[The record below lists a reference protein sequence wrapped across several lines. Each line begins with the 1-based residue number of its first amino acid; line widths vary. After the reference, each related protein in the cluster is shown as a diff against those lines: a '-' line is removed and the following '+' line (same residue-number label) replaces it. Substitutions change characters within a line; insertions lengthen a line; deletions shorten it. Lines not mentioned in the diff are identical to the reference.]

1 LADIVFAFDPALD
14 RPIPRLEGVPPPVA
28 DAVTAAPWQALES
41 AAAAARES
49 EACLL
54 VLFGR
59 ILDPQRT
66 SPAQAAVLRSLVA
79 GLAVQGCRTAWL
91 APDRAACNDVS
102 RMLGDPA
109 GLLFATPDDPLRLNV
124 RGIAVELLST
134 QGLTALTSLR
144 TSDDVTGADVSHT
157 RRIVVGWDAAHWT
170 SERWDGDDAA
180 VDGHRPAIGPAHR
193 ASFSVWGSRRRRA
206 HEVGVHHLPALQARS
221 GHEAGA
227 GACGLL
233 TLLDHPPADDGVALA
248 DRRDLHESQAD
259 WRNSWR
265 ELPTHHVAW
274 HTLTIPSA
282 TGGDEELATAIWS
295 ALEGLTTD
303 PHGPLQVIR
312 CHVECGTSVARRV
325 RIAEIAAETLARVR
339 QLFDA
344 RTFRAWC
351 NELLA
356 DPGESLVAM
365 CHNRSGAK
373 PGSTTSFSTALADIC
388 TRIEES
394 RLPGVP
400 ADMAREAAWL
410 ALELIEST

>member
-1 LADIVFAFDPALD
+1 MADIVFAFDPALD
-14 RPIPRLEGVPPPVA
+14 RPIPRLDGAPPPVA
-28 DAVTAAPWQALES
+28 DAVAAAPCEALTN

-59 ILDPQRT
+59 ILDPQRA
-66 SPAQAAVLRSLVA
+66 SPAQAAALRSLVT
-79 GLAVQGCRTAWL
+79 GLAAHGCRTAWL
-91 APDRAACNDVS
+91 TPDRDACDDVA
-102 RMLGDPA
+102 RMLGSPA
-109 GLLFATPDDPLRLNV
+109 GLLFVTPDDPLRIDV
-124 RGIAVELLST
+124 RGIAVEILSVPCRP
-134 QGLTALTSLR
+134 GTAAGR
-144 TSDDVTGADVSHT
+144 TIEAADAGADALHA
-157 RRIVVGWDAAHWT
+157 RRIVVGWDAAHWN
-170 SERWDGDDAA
+170 SERWDHDEAA
-180 VDGHRPAIGPAHR
+180 ADVHRPVIGAAHR
-193 ASFSVWGSRRRRA
+193 SFCVWGSRRRRS
-206 HEVGVHHLPALQARS
+206 HDVDVHHLPALQARS

-233 TLLDHPPADDGVALA
+233 TLLDHPPADDAVAHG
-248 DRRDLHESQAD
+248 DRRDPHQSRAD

-265 ELPTHHVAW
+265 EIPTHTVAW
-274 HTLTIPSA
+274 HTLSIPSA

-312 CHVECGTSVARRV
+312 CQVECGTSVSRRV

-394 RLPGVP
+394 HLPGVP
-400 ADMAREAAWL
+400 ADMARESAWL

>member
-1 LADIVFAFDPALD
+1 MADIVFAFDAALD
-14 RPIPRLEGVPPPVA
+14 RPLARLEGAPPPVA
-28 DAVTAAPWQALES
+28 DAVAAAPWEALES

-49 EACLL
+49 EARLL

-59 ILDPQRT
+59 VLDPQRA
-66 SPAQAAVLRSLVA
+66 SPAQAAALRSLVA
-79 GLAVQGCRTAWL
+79 GLAGHGCRTAWL
-91 APDRAACNDVS
+91 APDRAACDDVS

-109 GLLFATPDDPLRLNV
+109 GLLFVTPDEPLRLDV
-124 RGIAVELLST
+124 RGIAVEMFST
-134 QGLTALTSLR
+134 RGLTALAAAR
-144 TSDDVTGADVSHT
+144 TIDDATAAEGAHT
-157 RRIVVGWDAAHWT
+157 RRILVGWDAAHWN
-170 SERWDGDDAA
+170 SERWDGDDA
-180 VDGHRPAIGPAHR
+180 VDGHHPATALDHR
-193 ASFSVWGSRRRRA
+193 ASFCVWGSRRRRG
-206 HEVGVHHLPALQARS
+206 HDVGVHHLPALQARS

-248 DRRDLHESQAD
+248 DRRDLHESRAD

-265 ELPTHHVAW
+265 EIPTHHVAW
-274 HTLTIPSA
+274 HTLAIPSA

-295 ALEGLTTD
+295 ALEGLTSD